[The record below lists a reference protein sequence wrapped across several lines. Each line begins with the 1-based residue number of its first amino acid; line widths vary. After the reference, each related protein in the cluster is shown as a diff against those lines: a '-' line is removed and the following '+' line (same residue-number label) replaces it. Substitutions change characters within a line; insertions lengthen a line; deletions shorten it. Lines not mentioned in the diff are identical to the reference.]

1 MKHEGIQLLRRI
13 LGYIKKRQTI
23 AATVLKHFG
32 LLSLIFFVSCNNFK
46 DSLSKLSVPSSDL
59 TNASSDTSQFV
70 LLQVIPSPSGISSL
84 DLVGQNQQFDT
95 YCASTSCS
103 CKFQYTQTNV
113 GQVVVE
119 SPVNYQESDLIRC
132 SNPVPAGLSSF
143 QVRLRNSDDSARS
156 NWITVNMNNGTFGGT
171 QQFLDLTSIES
182 FSQIERYQCRIR
194 HVIGRFFNSTPNLA
208 ASSDVYDPIQ
218 SEDPNLVYPFNFF
231 TDNTAESILRIQ
243 KGADPKWD
251 CSITGNLTGA
261 AYPLWA
267 NPMVFSNATCAG
279 LSSACTNEGWLMYP
293 TAQLGSGALASAA
306 TLTTATSRASFHLAK
321 SSYSV
326 FDRPV
331 YGMKYPVTELGTGDP
346 ATAQSSTL
354 RLGYAAGT
362 VASGTSSS
370 CPTNITLPANS
381 RWAKLWMYR
390 ASFAPPQF
398 VKSVPSGQSQTV
410 CYTKDATFYP
420 GCEDATGILDS
431 IAEPLSNARAR
442 RVVLGSGGVTANA
455 CYTIGVP
462 GTDLWTRS
470 GEDFGNAGA
479 NLPWNI
485 APGATVSP
493 ADSAVEV
500 SAVNGTT
507 DNPQGTDYTD
517 YLFVVTPESVND
529 NDMRNGNIPEYRPQT
544 FRKRTDCSGNDPSDV
559 TCTANFQNA
568 IQWSI
573 DTSGIGDSVPN
584 QFPVCVIQ
592 RVNP

>member
-1 MKHEGIQLLRRI
+1 MKHEEIHLLRRI
-13 LGYIKKRQTI
+13 LATI
-23 AATVLKHFG
+23 RKLNLTATKVSFHLG
-32 LLSLIFFVSCNNFK
+32 LLILVFAIGCNNFK
-46 DSLSKLSVPSSDL
+46 DSLSKLSVPRSDL

-70 LLQVIPSPSGISSL
+70 LVQVIPSPSGVSSL
-84 DLVGQNQQFDT
+84 DLIGQNQQFET
-95 YCASTSCS
+95 YCASSSCS

-119 SPVNYQESDLIRC
+119 SPITYQEADLIRC
-132 SNPVPAGLSSF
+132 SNPVPAGLASF
-143 QVRLRNSDDSARS
+143 QVRIRNSDDSAKS
-156 NWITVNMNNGTFGGT
+156 NWITVSMNSGTFGGT
-171 QQFLDLTSIES
+171 QQFLDLTSVES

-218 SEDPNLVYPFNFF
+218 SEDPNLIYPFNFF
-231 TDNTAESILRIQ
+231 TDNTADSIMRIQ

-251 CSITGNLTGA
+251 CSITGNLNGN
-261 AYPLWA
+261 AYPVWA
-267 NPMVFSNATCAG
+267 NPMVFSNATCTG
-279 LSSACTNEGWLMYP
+279 YNSTCTSEGWLMYP
-293 TAQLGSGALASAA
+293 TAQLSSGTLQSSA
-306 TLTTATSRASFHLAK
+306 TLTTATTRASFQLAK

-346 ATAQSSTL
+346 ATSQSPTL

-362 VASGTSSS
+362 VASGNSSS
-370 CPTNITLPANS
+370 CPTNITLPANT

-390 ASFAPPQF
+390 ASFAPPQY
-398 VKSVPSGQSQTV
+398 VKSVPSGQSQAICFTGGAS
-410 CYTKDATFYP
+410 YYP
-420 GCEDATGILDS
+420 GCVVDDDRLDLLTAFGS
-431 IAEPLSNARAR
+431 TLSR

-455 CYTIGVP
+455 CYSTGIVAP
-462 GTDLWTRS
+462 DVWTRS
-470 GEDFGNAGA
+470 SENFGNAGA
-479 NLPWNI
+479 SLPWNI
-485 APGATVSP
+485 GPGATVSP
-493 ADSAVEV
+493 ADSSVEV

-544 FRKRTDCSGNDPSDV
+544 FRKRSDCSGNDPSDAS
-559 TCTANFQNA
+559 CTAFFQNS
-568 IQWSI
+568 IQWNI
-573 DTSGIGDSVPN
+573 DTSGIGDTVPN